1 MLCRQLGGGE
11 PPLMITQKG
20 GRLQCT
26 HSIAIG
32 RRREGG
38 GEGRGGLLPEA
49 CWGPIALRWVPLQF
63 V

>member
-1 MLCRQLGGGE
+1 MLCRQLG
-11 PPLMITQKG
+11 G

-26 HSIAIG
+26 HSIVMG

-49 CWGPIALRWVPLQF
+49 CWGPIALRWVPLQLF
-63 V
+63 VPTSFLCYRV